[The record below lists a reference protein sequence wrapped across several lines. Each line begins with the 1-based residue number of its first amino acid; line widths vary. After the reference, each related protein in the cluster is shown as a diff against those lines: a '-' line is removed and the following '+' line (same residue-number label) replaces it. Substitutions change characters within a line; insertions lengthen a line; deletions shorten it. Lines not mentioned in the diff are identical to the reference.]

1 MTHVPY
7 EIGSEA
13 WVKAQIAAKLNPE
26 EHDRPPHAP
35 DCGRRDPHEPLAQ
48 CAAD

>member
-1 MTHVPY
+1 MFHDKAPALHERKDPKP

-26 EHDRPPHAP
+26 EHDRPA
-35 DCGRRDPHEPLAQ
+35 
-48 CAAD
+48 